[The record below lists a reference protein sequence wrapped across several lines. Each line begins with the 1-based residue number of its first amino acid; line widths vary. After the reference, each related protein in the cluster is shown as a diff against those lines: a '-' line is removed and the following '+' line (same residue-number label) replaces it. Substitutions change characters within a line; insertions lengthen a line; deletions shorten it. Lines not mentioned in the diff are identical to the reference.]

1 LELGSK
7 VLLRGDSSDTD
18 FRNCRKYDTTG
29 LYCARLLTAGVSG
42 GVACECSCKD
52 CVARLLLTASVLGGV
67 VCKYSC
73 KEYVIRL

>member
-1 LELGSK
+1 MAS
-7 VLLRGDSSDTD
+7 
-18 FRNCRKYDTTG
+18 
-29 LYCARLLTAGVSG
+29 VSG
-42 GVACECSCKD
+42 GVACKCSCKD